1 MSPETATTP
10 LASTKDLGA
19 AIRSARKAAG
29 LRQAEAA
36 LLCGVGVRF
45 LSDLENG
52 KETVRMGTV
61 LKVIASLG
69 LALALAP
76 RKPFW
81 VGNARRS

>member
-1 MSPETATTP
+1 MSPDIATTTIP
-10 LASTKDLGA
+10 SIKDLGA

-52 KETVRMGTV
+52 KETVRLGTA
-61 LKVIASLG
+61 LKVINSLG

-81 VGNARRS
+81 TGNARRT